1 MAEAKKAHAVG
12 FNHVALEVGDIEE
25 ALAFYGRLLDCGS
38 TRTASNGI
46 DHIGRGIFSPART
59 CIARRCARTRTE
71 ISSRLLGGPLLPRTW
86 DLVIDRLGESIHFF
100 TALSR
105 SGGGIDDLKVMGD
118 RGRLGDHCRCRAIFL
133 D

>member
-46 DHIGRGIFSPART
+46 DHMGRGIFSPART

-86 DLVIDRLGESIHFF
+86 DRR
-100 TALSR
+100 T
-105 SGGGIDDLKVMGD
+105 GD
-118 RGRLGDHCRCRAIFL
+118 RSPGREHSLLCSPIEVWRWYRRPQSHG
-133 D
+133 